1 MRSLPCGGPVG
12 RFRHVIER
20 DDVDVEGVPVAVLR
34 MAHGPVN
41 AMDLELCQAL
51 ADRFRGLAADPA
63 RAVIVTGSDRA
74 FSAGVDLKRCTAEG
88 EPYVD
93 RFLPALADAFRAA
106 FELPK
111 PLVAAVNGPAIA
123 GGCVLAACADVVLMA
138 EGTARIGV
146 PEIRVGVPFPRIAL
160 EVLGFAAGERGARE
174 LVMGAQTY
182 LPERA
187 VQVGLVHEVVPAA
200 ELGSLAVAAAAGMAR
215 DIPPDTFA
223 TTKRQLRRAALERA
237 DRYADEDEPVAEL
250 WKRHIADGWVAGYL
264 ASVTRGKG

>member
-1 MRSLPCGGPVG
+1 
-12 RFRHVIER
+12 VIER

-41 AMDLELCQAL
+41 AMDLELCRAL

-63 RAVIVTGSDRA
+63 RAVVVTGSDRA

-88 EPYVD
+88 EPYVE

-111 PLVAAVNGPAIA
+111 PLVAAVNGHAIA

-200 ELGSLAVAAAAGMAR
+200 ELGLRAAATAAGMAR
-215 DIPPDTFA
+215 DVPPDTFA
-223 TTKRQLRRAALERA
+223 TSKRQLRRAALERT